1 MTDMGDIANRANL
14 HTGCRCRSRLRRNR
28 KMSGFE
34 FVLVVIGAATLTS
47 WLFKAVDVLEGR
59 R

>member
-1 MTDMGDIANRANL
+1 MTTL
-14 HTGCRCRSRLRRNR
+14 
-28 KMSGFE
+28 E

-59 R
+59 

>member
-1 MTDMGDIANRANL
+1 
-14 HTGCRCRSRLRRNR
+14 
-28 KMSGFE
+28 MSGFE
-34 FVLVVIGAATLTS
+34 FALVVIGAATLAS

>member
-1 MTDMGDIANRANL
+1 MSMTTL
-14 HTGCRCRSRLRRNR
+14 
-28 KMSGFE
+28 E

-47 WLFKAVDVLEGR
+47 WLFKVVDIVEGR

>member
-1 MTDMGDIANRANL
+1 
-14 HTGCRCRSRLRRNR
+14 
-28 KMSGFE
+28 MSALE
-34 FVLVVIGAATLTS
+34 FLLVVIGAATLTS

>member
-1 MTDMGDIANRANL
+1 MTTL
-14 HTGCRCRSRLRRNR
+14 
-28 KMSGFE
+28 E